1 MSKLYV
7 LLFFLIF
14 LFSCKN
20 KFNEDIVATA
30 YGEDLFLSDVIK
42 EIPLNTID
50 SSFVIKNFID
60 DWVNKRIL
68 LHHAKINMDIDQD
81 EYDKKINDYK
91 NSLIIYNY
99 EQQLVDQN
107 LDTVITIDQ
116 IQNYYIN
123 NVENFVLNQNIFKG
137 RFIVVN
143 KEAPKIDLLKKIYN
157 SAKAEN
163 KIILEDYCKQFAI
176 NYSLSDTVW
185 QYFSSLS
192 NIFSSNDIS
201 YRKYSFKNKN
211 NIIETED
218 KLYLIFINDFKL
230 EGDVSPLSLE
240 IEKIRNIL
248 LNKKKINY
256 LEKLYH
262 DFYNNSLALDKI
274 KIYYKWLEYLLYCTV
289 L

>member
-1 MSKLYV
+1 MSKFYV
-7 LLFFLIF
+7 FLFFLIF

-20 KFNEDIVATA
+20 NFNEDVVATA
-30 YGEDLFLSDVIK
+30 YGEDLFLSDVVK

-50 SSFVIKNFID
+50 SSFFIKNFID
-60 DWVNKRIL
+60 DWVSKRVL
-68 LHHAKINMDIDQD
+68 LHHAKINLKIDQD

-107 LDTVITIDQ
+107 LDTVITFDQ

-123 NVENFVLNQNIFKG
+123 NVENFVLNQKIFKG

-157 SAKAEN
+157 SIKEEN

-185 QYFSSLS
+185 QYFSSLN

-201 YRKYSFKNKN
+201 FRKYSLKNKN

-218 KLYLIFINDFKL
+218 KLYLIFIKDFKVK
-230 EGDVSPLSLE
+230 GDFSPLSLE
-240 IEKIRNIL
+240 TEKIRNIL

-256 LEKLYH
+256 LEKLYY

-274 KIYYKWLEYLLYCTV
+274 KIYYK
-289 L
+289 